1 LSKIKGIVLIRDEK
15 GKESIQTK
23 YIYLRMK
30 NSGRKIDLIVEAST
44 YKKLNK
50 KLGRR

>member
-1 LSKIKGIVLIRDEK
+1 MKGIVLIRDEK

-30 NSGRKIDLIVEAST
+30 NSGRKIDLIAEAST
-44 YKKLNK
+44 YEEFNT